1 MPINSFLYPAPS
13 LPPAYSVANSCLFN
27 RADGPNMT
35 KTPGS
40 SGNLRKWTWSCWVK
54 RGTISNGSQ
63 TMFNA
68 GSSSNTQIRF
78 DSDDTINFYQY
89 SSSYTARLA
98 TNAKYRDPS
107 AWMHVVAH
115 WDTDNSTAG
124 DRMKLFVNGTEVTS
138 FAADVN
144 PALNL
149 DSYWNASG
157 TAMYVGDKGD
167 GAEEMDGYLA
177 EMCFIN
183 NANLAPTEFGE
194 FDSDSPT
201 IWKPKDV
208 SGLTFGT
215 NGFYLDFEKDETS
228 TNFIDRSSNARA
240 ITVTGDVNHS
250 VTQAKFN
257 DSSIYF
263 DGTNDSLDIADSSD
277 FDFGTG
283 NFTFEFWCYKTG
295 SGKMAIFETRPNGG
309 NDHGFNLEFNASDKF
324 EWYDASISGTLP
336 RDPSAI
342 SLNTWTHY
350 ACVRNGTTF
359 TMYKNGTS
367 VGTPLTGDSS
377 SQASDG
383 TPTIGES
390 SAGDNDFQGYLDE
403 IRLSSTAR
411 YTGNF
416 TAPTSPFTSDSD
428 TVLLIQSNA
437 SNKIGADVS
446 GQGNHFTSVNLAATD
461 QTTDT
466 PTNNFCTLNPLTI
479 SGATLSEG
487 NLKYTHT
494 QNGEYRT
501 VLGTF
506 GLNSGKWFW
515 EVKIVSEDGY
525 RPVSGIASTQDTP
538 YYQPAYSSL
547 HLGKGNASAGL
558 FTHGDMQLNG
568 SSGTAPDTLD
578 NNDITGFA
586 LDLDSGTNTL
596 AVYKN
601 GSLDETY
608 NLTTVGTYGSYTP
621 AITGYHSANNVMEI
635 NFGNPSFSISSGNS
649 DANGYGNFEYAVP
662 SGYYALC
669 TKNLAE
675 FG

>member
-1 MPINSFLYPAPS
+1 
-13 LPPAYSVANSCLFN
+13 
-27 RADGPNMT
+27 
-35 KTPGS
+35 
-40 SGNLRKWTWSCWVK
+40 
-54 RGTISNGSQ
+54 
-63 TMFNA
+63 
-68 GSSSNTQIRF
+68 
-78 DSDDTINFYQY
+78 
-89 SSSYTARLA
+89 
-98 TNAKYRDPS
+98 
-107 AWMHVVAH
+107 
-115 WDTDNSTAG
+115 
-124 DRMKLFVNGTEVTS
+124 MKLFVNGTEVTS

-177 EMCFIN
+177 EVVFIDGQ
-183 NANLAPTEFGE
+183 NLAPTSFGE
-194 FDSDSPT
+194 FDEDSPN
-201 IWKPKDV
+201 IWKPIDV

-215 NGFYLDFEKDETS
+215 NGFYLEFKQSGTS
-228 TNFIDRSSNARA
+228 ANSSG
-240 ITVTGDVNHS
+240 IG
-250 VTQAKFN
+250 
-257 DSSIYF
+257 
-263 DGTNDSLDIADSSD
+263 ADTS
-277 FDFGTG
+277 
-283 NFTFEFWCYKTG
+283 
-295 SGKMAIFETRPNGG
+295 G
-309 NDHGFNLEFNASDKF
+309 NDH
-324 EWYDASISGTLP
+324 
-336 RDPSAI
+336 
-342 SLNTWTHY
+342 
-350 ACVRNGTTF
+350 
-359 TMYKNGTS
+359 
-367 VGTPLTGDSS
+367 
-377 SQASDG
+377 
-383 TPTIGES
+383 
-390 SAGDNDFQGYLDE
+390 
-403 IRLSSTAR
+403 
-411 YTGNF
+411 
-416 TAPTSPFTSDSD
+416 
-428 TVLLIQSNA
+428 
-437 SNKIGADVS
+437 
-446 GQGNHFTSVNLAATD
+446 HFTVNNITAID

-466 PTNNFCTLNPLTI
+466 CTNNFCTLNPLTI

-506 GLNSGKWFW
+506 GLDSGKWYW

-649 DANGYGNFEYAVP
+649 DDNGYGSFEYSVP
-662 SGYYALC
+662 SGYYSLC

-675 FG
+675 YGG